1 MAENKKEITREFG
14 LSSLALNNSTSVFI
28 LIFILVL
35 FGFLSYN
42 TMPKEQFPEVVIP
55 TVYINTPYP
64 GNSPVDIE
72 NLVTRPIEKELKS
85 LKGMKKLNSTSAQD
99 FSAIVIEFNENVD
112 ITQALQDVKDAVD
125 KAKKELPSDLDN
137 DPLVQ
142 EVDVSEIP
150 IMVINISGD
159 FEIDQLNDYAEWLE
173 DKLEELR
180 EVSKVEISG
189 AVEREIQINAD
200 LFKMDARKVTFGDIE
215 SAIANENIS
224 MSGGDILTNGFR
236 RSLRVT
242 AEFKTVDEIENIIV
256 KSEDQNTIYLKD
268 VAEVKDTYVER
279 NSYARLATGNFLKE
293 GNFPVISL
301 QVVKRNGEN
310 LINADMKINEMLDDA
325 VGEYLPENLN
335 IVITQNQAD
344 MMKMQLDNLE
354 NSIISGM
361 ILVILVLL
369 FFMGLRNAIFVGIAI
384 PLSMFMAFLILG
396 ATGNTINMMV
406 LFSLILALGMLVD
419 NAIVIIEN
427 IYRLK
432 EKGYSNMRAAKEG
445 VGEVAVAIISST
457 LTTLAAFLPLA
468 FWGGMIGEFMKLL
481 PITLIIVLASSL
493 FVGLVINP
501 VIASTFMKVDDAKDQ
516 RPEKKKKLTIAALAM
531 ITLAIPSFFIFQTY
545 LIATLLV
552 VLALIT
558 LLNAWF
564 LRPASY
570 WFQNTA
576 LSALERVYLN
586 TLKFALT
593 GKKPIVFFLSTIL
606 ILVFSLGFFS
616 ANQPEVVLFPDAEP
630 NYVFVYAEAPLGTD
644 VERTNNI
651 AQEMESKVFE
661 VLEPYSDAVKSIVT
675 NIGKNTSDPQ
685 KAMMG
690 DGGGG
695 ASPHKSKI
703 SIGFVDFE
711 ERNGVSTSK
720 VFKEIGEAVRTI
732 PGIKVSTDKENM
744 GPPVGAPINIEVT
757 GEDYITLIEEAE
769 QLKNMIEQSG
779 IQGIEGLQLELETGK
794 PELLVNI
801 DRIKARRY
809 GLSTGMLATT
819 MRTAIYGKEVSKF
832 KDGEDDYPI
841 QLRLADKYRY
851 DVASLYEQRLTFRDK
866 KGKFH
871 QIPVSSVANLEYS
884 TTYGSVKRKDLNRLV
899 TLSSNVIEGYNAN
912 EIVAEIKDL
921 LEDYEML
928 DGYEFKFTGEQEEQA
943 ESVAFL
949 SRALLIAVCAIFMI
963 LVSQFNSVIKPF
975 IIIGS
980 VIFSF
985 IGVFLGLSFF
995 GDQFVVIM
1003 TGVGIISLAGVVV
1016 NNAIV
1021 LIDYIDLVRERK
1033 RQELGLAPDVHMA
1046 KEDFI
1051 DCLVQGGY
1059 ARLRPVLLTAITT
1072 VLGLIPL
1079 AIGFNIDFYGMFA
1092 YFEPNIY
1099 IGGQNADFWGPMAW
1113 TVIYGLVFATFLT
1126 LVIVPVMYLLT
1137 DRIIYKM
1144 KGMKKV
1150 TASAESK

>member
-1 MAENKKEITREFG
+1 MAEEKKEITREFG
-14 LSSLALNNSTSVFI
+14 ISSLALNNSTSVFI

-35 FGFLSYN
+35 FGAMSYS

-85 LKGMKKLNSTSAQD
+85 LKGLKKLNSTSAQD
-99 FSAIVIEFNENVD
+99 FSAIILEFNENID
-112 ITQALQDVKDAVD
+112 ITKALQEVKDAVD
-125 KAKKELPSDLDN
+125 KSKKELPTDLDS

-159 FEIDQLNDYAEWLE
+159 YEIDQLNDYAEWLE
-173 DKLEELR
+173 DRLEELR

-189 AVEREIQINAD
+189 AVDREIQINAD

-215 SAIANENIS
+215 GAIANENIS

-242 AEFKTVDEIENIIV
+242 AEFKTVKEIEDIIV

-268 VAEVKDTYVER
+268 VANVKDTYVER
-279 NSYARLATGNFLKE
+279 NSYARLATGKFKDE

-301 QVVKRNGEN
+301 QVVKKNGEN
-310 LINADMKINEMLDDA
+310 LINADRKINEMLEGSI
-325 VGEYLPENLN
+325 GEYLPENLN

-344 MMKMQLDNLE
+344 MMQMQLDNLE

-369 FFMGLRNAIFVGIAI
+369 FFMGLRNALFVGVAI

-432 EKGYSNMRAAKEG
+432 EKGYSNIRAAKEG

-468 FWGGMIGEFMKLL
+468 FWGGMIGEFMKIL

-501 VIASTFMKVDDAKDQ
+501 VVASSFMKVDDSKEQ
-516 RPEKKKKLTIAALAM
+516 NPTKRKRLTILALAF
-531 ITLAIPSFFIFQTY
+531 ITLAIPSFFIFETKM
-545 LIATLLV
+545 TFSLLMF
-552 VLALIT
+552 AAIIT

-564 LRPASY
+564 FRPAAH
-570 WFQNTA
+570 WFQHTA
-576 LSALERVYLN
+576 LTGLENVYLK
-586 TLKFALT
+586 TLRFALG
-593 GKKPIVFFLSTIL
+593 GKKPIMFFLGTIAF
-606 ILVFSLGFFS
+606 LVFSLGFFG
-616 ANQPEVVLFPDAEP
+616 ANQPEVVLFPDADP
-630 NYVFVYAEAPLGTD
+630 NYVFVYAETPLGTD
-644 VERTNNI
+644 VEETNKI
-651 AQEMESKVFE
+651 TREMESKVFQ
-661 VLEPYSDAVKSIVT
+661 VLEPHSAIVKSIVT
-675 NIGKNTSDPQ
+675 NIGKGTSDPQ

-690 DGGGG
+690 DSGGGV
-695 ASPHKSKI
+695 SPHKSKI
-703 SIGFVDFE
+703 SVGFVEFDD
-711 ERNGVSTSK
+711 RNGVSTSEI
-720 VFKEIGEAVRTI
+720 FKEIGEAMRTI

-757 GEDYITLIEEAE
+757 GEDYITLIQQAE
-769 QLKNMIEQSG
+769 KVKTAIEQSD
-779 IQGIEGLQLELETGK
+779 IEGIEGLQLELETGK

-851 DVASLYEQRLTFRDK
+851 DVASLYEQRLTYRDN

-871 QIPVSSVANLEYS
+871 QVPVSSIAELEYS

-899 TLSSNVIEGYNAN
+899 TISSNVIEGYNAN
-912 EIVAEIKDL
+912 EIVAQIQVL
-921 LEDYEML
+921 LEDYEMPE
-928 DGYEFKFTGEQEEQA
+928 GYEFKFTGEQQEQA

-975 IIIGS
+975 IIIAS
-980 VIFSF
+980 VVFSF

-1051 DCLVQGGY
+1051 ECLVNGGY

-1079 AIGFNIDFYGMFA
+1079 AVGFNIDFYGMLA
-1092 YFEPNIY
+1092 HFEPNIY
-1099 IGGQNADFWGPMAW
+1099 IGGMNADWWGPMAW
-1113 TVIYGLVFATFLT
+1113 TVIYGLIFATFLT
-1126 LVIVPVMYLLT
+1126 LVIVPVMYLLS
-1137 DRIIYKM
+1137 DRVIYRM

-1150 TASAESK
+1150 PANS

>member
-1 MAENKKEITREFG
+1 MAEEKKNITREFG
-14 LSSLALNNSTSVFI
+14 LSSLALNNSTSIFI
-28 LIFILVL
+28 LMFILVL
-35 FGFLSYN
+35 FGTLAYN

-72 NLVTRPIEKELKS
+72 NLITRPIEKELKS
-85 LKGMKKLNSTSAQD
+85 LKGMKKMNSTSAQD
-99 FSAIVIEFNENVD
+99 FSAIILEFNENID
-112 ITQALQDVKDAVD
+112 ISKALQDVKDAVD
-125 KAKKELPSDLDN
+125 KAKKELPTDLDN

-159 FEIDQLNDYAEWLE
+159 FEIDKLNDYAEWLE
-173 DKLEELR
+173 DRLEELK

-189 AVEREIQINAD
+189 AVDREIQINAD
-200 LFKMDARKVTFGDIE
+200 LFKMDARKVTFDDIE
-215 SAIANENIS
+215 KAIANENIS
-224 MSGGDILTNGFR
+224 MSGGDILTEGFR

-242 AEFKTVDEIENIIV
+242 AEFEDVKEIEGIIV

-268 VAEVKDTYVER
+268 VAEVEDTYVER
-279 NSYARLATGNFLKE
+279 NSYARLATNEFLKD
-293 GNFPVISL
+293 GNYPVISL

-310 LINADMKINEMLDDA
+310 LINADQKINEMLDDA
-325 VGEYLPENLN
+325 LGSYLPENLS
-335 IVITQNQAD
+335 IVITNNQAD
-344 MMKMQLDNLE
+344 IMQMQLDNLV

-361 ILVILVLL
+361 ILVVLVLL
-369 FFMGLRNAIFVGIAI
+369 FFMGLRNALFVGIAI

-396 ATGNTINMMV
+396 TTGNTINMMV

-432 EKGYSNMRAAKEG
+432 EQGYTNIRAAKEG

-468 FWGGMIGEFMKLL
+468 FWGGMIGEFMKIL

-501 VIASTFMKVDDAKDQ
+501 VVASSFMKVDDSKAQQPDK
-516 RPEKKKKLTIAALAM
+516 RKRLTILALIF
-531 ITLAIPSFFIFQTY
+531 ITLSIPSFFIFETKIIFSL
-545 LIATLLV
+545 LIFATV
-552 VLALIT
+552 IT

-564 LRPASY
+564 FRPASY
-570 WFQNTA
+570 WFQHTA
-576 LSALERVYLN
+576 LSALERVYLK
-586 TLKFALT
+586 TLRFDLS
-593 GKKPIVFFLSTIL
+593 GKKPIVFFTCTIFIL
-606 ILVFSLGFFS
+606 IFSLVFFA
-616 ANQPEVVLFPDAEP
+616 ANQPEIVLFPDAEP

-644 VERTNNI
+644 VEQTNI
-651 AQEMESKVFE
+651 ITKEMERKVFD
-661 VLEPYSDAVKSIVT
+661 VLKPYEGVVKSIVT
-675 NIGKNTSDPQ
+675 NIGKGTSDPQ

-690 DGGGG
+690 DNGNGVT
-695 ASPHKSKI
+695 PHKSKI
-703 SIGFVDFE
+703 SVGFVDFE
-711 ERNGVSTSK
+711 DRNEVSTTK
-720 VFKEIGEAVRTI
+720 IFKELGAAMRTI

-757 GEDYITLIEEAE
+757 GEEYITLIEEAE
-769 QLKNMIEQSG
+769 KLKNVIDQSG

-801 DRIKARRY
+801 DRTKARRY

-851 DVASLYEQRLTFRDK
+851 DVASLYEQRLTYRDN

-871 QIPVSSVANLEYS
+871 QVPVSSIAELEYS
-884 TTYGSVKRKDLNRLV
+884 TTYGSVKRKDLSRMV

-912 EIVAEIKDL
+912 EIVAEIKVL
-921 LEDYEML
+921 LEDYNMPE
-928 DGYEFKFTGEQEEQA
+928 DYEFKFTGEQEEQA

-975 IIIGS
+975 IIIAS

-1021 LIDYIDLVRERK
+1021 LIDYIDLTRERK
-1033 RQELGLAPDVHMA
+1033 RQELGLAENEHMA
-1046 KEDFI
+1046 KADFI
-1051 DCLVQGGY
+1051 ECLIQGGY
-1059 ARLRPVLLTAITT
+1059 ARLRPVLLTAVTT

-1079 AIGFNIDFYGMFA
+1079 AVGFNIDFYGMFA

-1099 IGGQNADFWGPMAW
+1099 IGGQNADWWGPMAW

-1126 LVIVPVMYLLT
+1126 LVIVPVMYLLS
-1137 DRIIYKM
+1137 DRIIYRM

-1150 TASAESK
+1150 GAAP